1 MERPAKPE
9 EVARVEA
16 FLAADDASC
25 VTGDAVTVDGNCT
38 ARWQARSSVDGS
50 HHPTPI
56 IWSRGLEQSCSSSGS
71 SPEGRKSEPCP
82 ATRKRFYRVKGERR
96 AIDS

>member
-9 EVARVEA
+9 EVARVVA

-25 VTGDAVTVDGNCT
+25 VTGDAVTVDGKCT

-50 HHPTPI
+50 HPTPVL
-56 IWSRGLEQSCSSSGS
+56 WRCGLEQSCSSSGS
-71 SPEGRKSEPCP
+71 SPEGRKSEPRP

>member
-9 EVARVEA
+9 EVARVVV
-16 FLAADDASC
+16 FLAPDDASR
-25 VTGDAVTVDGNCT
+25 VTGDAVTVDGNYT

-50 HHPTPI
+50 HPTPVL
-56 IWSRGLEQSCSSSGS
+56 WRCGLEQSCSSSGS

-82 ATRKRFYRVKGERR
+82 ATRKRFCRVKGERR

>member
-9 EVARVEA
+9 EVARVVA

-25 VTGDAVTVDGNCT
+25 VTGDAVTVDGKCT
-38 ARWQARSSVDGS
+38 DRWQARSSVDGS
-50 HHPTPI
+50 HPTPVP
-56 IWSRGLEQSCSSSGS
+56 WLCGLEQSCSSSGS
-71 SPEGRKSEPCP
+71 SPEGRKSAPCP
-82 ATRKRFYRVKGERR
+82 ATRERFCRVKGERR

>member
-9 EVARVEA
+9 EVARVVA

-25 VTGDAVTVDGNCT
+25 VTGDAVTVDGKCT
-38 ARWQARSSVDGS
+38 ARWQARSSVGGS
-50 HHPTPI
+50 HQTPVL
-56 IWSRGLEQSCSSSGS
+56 WRCGLEQSCSSSGS
-71 SPEGRKSEPCP
+71 SPEGRKSDPCP
-82 ATRKRFYRVKGERR
+82 ATRERFCRVKGERR

>member
-9 EVARVEA
+9 EVARVVA

-25 VTGDAVTVDGNCT
+25 VTGDAVTVDGKCT

-50 HHPTPI
+50 HPTPV
-56 IWSRGLEQSCSSSGS
+56 
-71 SPEGRKSEPCP
+71 P
-82 ATRKRFYRVKGERR
+82 
-96 AIDS
+96 